1 MAKSLYHI
9 RVIHKGREKDY
20 FDFWRRQL
28 HANAAGEEL
37 TAELVGFEVTQS
49 GHSLEDAL
57 AAVRRK
63 HAGLQIDTQ
72 STRVEEAEVD

>member
-1 MAKSLYHI
+1 MAKATYFI

-20 FDFWRRQL
+20 FDFWRRNLQE
-28 HANAAGEEL
+28 NAAGEAL
-37 TAELVGFEVTQS
+37 TADVVGFDVTQLS
-49 GHSLEDAL
+49 NSADEAV

-72 STRVEEAEVD
+72 STRVEEALAD

>member
-1 MAKSLYHI
+1 MAKARYYI

-20 FDFWRRQL
+20 FDFWRRDLRQ
-28 HANAAGEEL
+28 NTAGEAL
-37 TAELVGFEVTQS
+37 TAELVGFDVAQAGASVE
-49 GHSLEDAL
+49 EAI

-72 STRVEEAEVD
+72 STRVDEAIVD